1 MWRRWSVLAGFCVAL
16 AEGAGRLSIFFGW
29 TPMLEL
35 DGKVD
40 LVSNESF
47 QLGVSSTL
55 DPYND
60 CDEVW
65 ADDDLDIVYASGEGY
80 GAWTKTEGFD
90 ITNEFEAVFL
100 FAESSLCSGTVGLA
114 RSLLIARFSMT
125 RT

>member
-1 MWRRWSVLAGFCVAL
+1 MMWRRWSVLAGFCVAL

-35 DGKVD
+35 D
-40 LVSNESF
+40 ESF

-65 ADDDLDIVYASGEGY
+65 ADDDLDIVYASGQ
-80 GAWTKTEGFD
+80 
-90 ITNEFEAVFL
+90 
-100 FAESSLCSGTVGLA
+100 
-114 RSLLIARFSMT
+114 
-125 RT
+125 

>member
-1 MWRRWSVLAGFCVAL
+1 MVRKGPELEASDFSETADPKLPRQCVLALAGRTRFRVMMWRRWSVLAGFCVAL

-60 CDEVW
+60 
-65 ADDDLDIVYASGEGY
+65 L
-80 GAWTKTEGFD
+80 
-90 ITNEFEAVFL
+90 
-100 FAESSLCSGTVGLA
+100 SL
-114 RSLLIARFSMT
+114 IHI
-125 RT
+125 